1 MANYAGTGISGI
13 LSEISKPGVIS
24 NQLQRAILNNN
35 AFYYLVAGKTEYKG
49 QQQAKRVPNITEE
62 TDTGTGYFE
71 SFILLKENDNIT
83 WRSREEGLSVGEI
96 DLGDRSKIEIRN
108 MVGTIPLYQYDID
121 LNNVNSERIVK
132 LLTSAI
138 EQAKMTAC
146 NLMGTGLFSA
156 GTEFANKTIDGLEY
170 WLPDDTTAGSIAG
183 IDQATETNWRS
194 YSRDCSAIS
203 FATNAEAYM
212 RTMITNTAFG
222 GNFTD
227 LFVMGATNFARLQ
240 AVISDQQR
248 YVKENILLKAGF
260 IALEFDGRSVV
271 YDSSCPLGNIY
282 GLTTKL
288 IRVAAVKGCNFTI
301 GKWIEPVNEQY
312 QAAKLKFRGNIVFLD
327 RKPQGKLYTFDTA

>member
-24 NQLQRAILNNN
+24 NQLQRAVLANN

-49 QQQAKRVPNITEE
+49 QAQAKRVPNIMEE

-83 WRSREEGLSVGEI
+83 WRSREEGLSTGEI
-96 DLGDRSKIEIRN
+96 DLGDRSKIEIRS
-108 MVGTIPLYQYDID
+108 MVGTIPLYQYDVD
-121 LNNVNSERIVK
+121 LNNVNAKRIVK
-132 LLTSAI
+132 LLTGAI
-138 EQAKMTAC
+138 EQAKMTAT
-146 NLMGTGLFSA
+146 NLMGAGLFSL
-156 GTEFANKTIDGLEY
+156 GTEYANKTIDGLRY
-170 WLPDDTTAGSIAG
+170 WLPDTVTSGSVAG

-194 YSRDCSAIS
+194 YSRDAGANS
-203 FATNAEAYM
+203 FATNAEAYI

-227 LFVMGATNFARLQ
+227 LLLMDTTNFARFQ
-240 AVISDQQR
+240 NIIGDQQR
-248 YVKENILLKAGF
+248 YGSTELLKAGF
-260 IALEFDGRSVV
+260 IAMQYDGRSIV
-271 YDSSCPLGNIY
+271 YDSSCTLGSIFA
-282 GLTTKL
+282 LTTKK
-288 IRVAAVKGCNFTI
+288 IRIAAVKGCNFVI

-327 RKPQGKLYTFDTA
+327 RKPQGKIYGFTTA